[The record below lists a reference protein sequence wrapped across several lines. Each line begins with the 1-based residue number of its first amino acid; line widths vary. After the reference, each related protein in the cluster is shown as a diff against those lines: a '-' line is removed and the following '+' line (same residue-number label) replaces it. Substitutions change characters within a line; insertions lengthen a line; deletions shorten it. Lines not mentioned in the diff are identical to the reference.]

1 LENNLQTKKLYLSL
15 NHTKRQTNN
24 KTMKNQ
30 TIEQLQ
36 NQIEIVNEIQSLILK
51 LFISEVS
58 ESSTKTE
65 LTIIDEKFENYKN
78 FKITKLTTLQNKN

>member
-1 LENNLQTKKLYLSL
+1 MENK
-15 NHTKRQTNN
+15 
-24 KTMKNQ
+24 

-36 NQIEIVNEIQSLILK
+36 KQIEIVNEIQKLILK

-58 ESSTKTE
+58 ESFTTDE
-65 LTIIDEKFENYKN
+65 LKMIDEKFENYKN

>member
-1 LENNLQTKKLYLSL
+1 MEK
-15 NHTKRQTNN
+15 
-24 KTMKNQ
+24 Q

-36 NQIEIVNEIQSLILK
+36 KQIEVVNEIQKLILK

-58 ESSTKTE
+58 ESFTTDE
-65 LTIIDEKFENYKN
+65 LKMIDEKFENYKN